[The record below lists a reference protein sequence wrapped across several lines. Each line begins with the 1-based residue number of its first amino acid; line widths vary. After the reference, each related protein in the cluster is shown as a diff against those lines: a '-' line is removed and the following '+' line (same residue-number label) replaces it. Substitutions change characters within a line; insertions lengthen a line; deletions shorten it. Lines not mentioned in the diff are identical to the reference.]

1 MIETTK
7 RTVERVVT
15 VQLEVQ
21 QTDVLLHDH
30 QIKNIKRN
38 KDSLDITFINEGE
51 TEEITIGILLD
62 HITKAYEAC
71 QPQMTPEQIRAMHA
85 RRAEEEQKHE
95 QEQKQELPK
104 IAALIKPQQTIVT
117 LEREEPEWQNWK
129 DTSDVREA
137 KRSYRKLSPSDVE
150 SLIHSA
156 LGWYVKA
163 RHRKKNGQKQHS
175 LQFLMDIELP
185 KQFDISQETAKK
197 IYTGK
202 THVEITGT
210 PKIRSRWAA
219 LINNCDKNNLGYQ
232 VPPYLREAYS

>member
-7 RTVERVVT
+7 RTVERLVP
-15 VQLEVQ
+15 VQFEVQ

-62 HITKAYEAC
+62 HVTRAYEAC

-85 RRAEEEQKHE
+85 RKAEEEQKKE
-95 QEQKQELPK
+95 QEQKPEPPK
-104 IAALIKPQQTIVT
+104 ITALIKPQQTIVT

-129 DTSDVREA
+129 DTSDVKEA
-137 KRSYRKLSPSDVE
+137 KRSYRKLKSYEIE
-150 SLIHSA
+150 SLIHSVHS
-156 LGWYVKA
+156 WYVKA
-163 RHRKKNGQKQHS
+163 RHRKKSGQKQHT
-175 LQFLMDIELP
+175 LQYLMDIELP
-185 KQFDISQETAKK
+185 NQFDISQDTARK

-202 THVEITGT
+202 THAEITNT
-210 PKIRSRWAA
+210 PEMRSKWVA
-219 LINNCDKNNLGYQ
+219 LINKTDRNGLGYQ